1 MKVSQRRTVETP
13 KPMLQHCGAL
23 EREVPVD
30 AKAGRTAG
38 TSFRYRLAV
47 LLGHRPAPEDLQDLA
62 GRYYP
67 EFAKP

>member
-1 MKVSQRRTVETP
+1 ML
-13 KPMLQHCGAL
+13 KP
-23 EREVPVD
+23 
-30 AKAGRTAG
+30 GRTAG
-38 TSFRYRLAV
+38 TSFRYRIAV